1 MLKTALTLGLATAGA
16 FALAGCADYSDPYYA
31 GNDPYYGTYPAGP
44 TGPYGPGPYRGYGAP
59 PPPPGTVVRVM
70 GCPARG
76 VESGCVTVR
85 DQSGMA
91 WDVSGAGPRPDP
103 YGRYAVEITGR
114 VSHTGGYCMAGPR
127 LENVEWRYTGVRC
140 P

>member
-16 FALAGCADYSDPYYA
+16 FALAGCADYTDPYYA
-31 GNDPYYGTYPAGP
+31 GGDPYYGGA
-44 TGPYGPGPYRGYGAP
+44 PYGGYPDPYRGYGSP
-59 PPPPGTVVRVM
+59 SLPPPGAVITVM

-76 VESGCVTVR
+76 YQSGCLTVR

-103 YGRYAVEITGR
+103 YGRYAVEVTGR
-114 VSHTGGYCMAGPR
+114 VSGQAGYCQAGPR
-127 LENVEWRYTGVRC
+127 LENVQWRYTGVRC